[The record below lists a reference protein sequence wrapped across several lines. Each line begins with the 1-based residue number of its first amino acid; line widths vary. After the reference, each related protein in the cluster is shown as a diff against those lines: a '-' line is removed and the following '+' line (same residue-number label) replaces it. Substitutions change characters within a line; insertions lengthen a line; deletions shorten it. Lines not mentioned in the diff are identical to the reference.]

1 MPKKVLVCDDE
12 LHILES
18 VSYVIREEGYSVITA
33 EDGETGLQLARQEL
47 PNLVL
52 LDIMMPGKDGFE
64 VCRELKSDPETHGV
78 YVILLTA
85 MGQES
90 DMEEG
95 RRSGAD
101 EYMTKPYAPRMLRR
115 RLHELLDSYT

>member
-1 MPKKVLVCDDE
+1 
-12 LHILES
+12 
-18 VSYVIREEGYSVITA
+18 
-33 EDGETGLQLARQEL
+33 
-47 PNLVL
+47 
-52 LDIMMPGKDGFE
+52 MMPGKDGFE